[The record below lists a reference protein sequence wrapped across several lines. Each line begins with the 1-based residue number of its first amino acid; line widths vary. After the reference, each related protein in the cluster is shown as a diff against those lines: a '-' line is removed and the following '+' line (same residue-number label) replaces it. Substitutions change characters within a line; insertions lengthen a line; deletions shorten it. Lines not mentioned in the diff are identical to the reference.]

1 MLAGSDIQPRAL
13 VSWQAVVAIITAI
26 FLHGVIA
33 SYFLLPA
40 QKNNSIPTQASPQ
53 VFEINII
60 AAPKAEPTALP
71 EGPKQQE
78 SAPAKR
84 QTAEPETQLAEPK
97 VKPIVESKSDFTIV
111 DKKPKPIKSKPEEKP
126 IKKKSEAKPLP
137 EPVSQDTPIEGNS
150 EQLIE
155 KTSAPAALPV
165 RQAEIA
171 SGPTKGKLSE
181 QESTARQLWQSIL
194 QAHLEKRKRY
204 PRMAKL
210 KRQQGVP
217 WVTFTMDRKGNVMDV
232 SLFKASGIA
241 ALDKEVIDLVKR
253 AEPLPIPP
261 TEVKGNPLT
270 MAVPVAFFIQ

>member
-40 QKNNSIPTQASPQ
+40 QKNNSIPIQASPQ
-53 VFEINII
+53 VFEINFI

-71 EGPKQQE
+71 DGPKQQE
-78 SAPAKR
+78 SAPAR
-84 QTAEPETQLAEPK
+84 QQTAEPESQLPEPK
-97 VKPIVESKSDFTIV
+97 VKPIVESKSDFTID
-111 DKKPKPIKSKPEEKP
+111 DKKPEPKKSKAEEKP
-126 IKKKSEAKPLP
+126 IKKKEETNP
-137 EPVSQDTPIEGNS
+137 EPEPTPQDTPIEGNS

-165 RQAEIA
+165 RQAEVA
-171 SGPTKGKLSE
+171 SGPTKGRLSE
-181 QESTARQLWQSIL
+181 QESSARQLWQSIL
-194 QAHLEKRKRY
+194 QVHLERKKRY

-210 KRQQGVP
+210 KHQQGVP
-217 WVTFTMDRKGNVMDV
+217 WVSFTMDREGNVISV
-232 SLFKASGIA
+232 SLYKASGIA